1 MVVYCSTGGLVVS
14 GALLSELIQQSGL
27 SRDGAYRI
35 VQRNAA
41 SVLDGGGVLWER
53 LAADPDVAI
62 PADRLE
68 EVSDPMR
75 FLAETPVVF
84 DRLRSLT
91 PAPPK

>member
-1 MVVYCSTGGLVVS
+1 MVS
-14 GALLSELIQQSGL
+14 GALLSELIQHSGL
-27 SRDGAYRI
+27 SRNDAYRI

-41 SVLDGGGVLWER
+41 EVLEGGGVLWEK
-53 LAADPDVAI
+53 LAADPDVTV

-84 DRLRSLT
+84 ERLRALIL
-91 PAPPK
+91 PPL